1 MQFMRALIE
10 RFGSKADVPFDDVY
24 EARFRQLKRGLGV
37 ARGVSPFRIP
47 Q

>member
-10 RFGSKADVPFDDVY
+10 RFGTKPEAPFDDFY
-24 EARFRQLKRGLGV
+24 EARFRQLKRGHGV
-37 ARGVSPFRIP
+37 AGGVSPFRNL